1 MYNYMAVE
9 SQEEKP
15 VVNGDGDGFV
25 INLSKDQKD
34 HYGSQFEDRP
44 EAPGILGE
52 KMGYRLFK
60 ESTPKS

>member
-1 MYNYMAVE
+1 MYTYVLVE
-9 SQEEKP
+9 SQEEKAM
-15 VVNGDGDGFV
+15 NGESGFM

-34 HYGSQFEDRP
+34 HYGSQFDENQ

-60 ESTPKS
+60 EAAPKR

>member
-1 MYNYMAVE
+1 MYTYVVVD

-15 VVNGDGDGFV
+15 VVNGESGFM

-34 HYGSQFEDRP
+34 HYGSQFEDKP

-60 ESTPKS
+60 ESTPKW